1 MKREGLSITTLL
13 IAGASSAIAAFV
25 VPMIWERGTVFAAAM
40 TPVIVALASEALK
53 RPVDAVSAVRV
64 RRTASGAAILD
75 PVEPPPVS
83 EEPFDP
89 LAPAPTEE
97 IEAALTGAPP
107 PPRTEHRRRRLTGR
121 QWRLAIVT
129 GLIAFFAVAAVV
141 TASELAIFGDSVS
154 SGDRRTTFFGGSESK
169 KSSSDEKKATP
180 TPTETATP
188 AGVGDAEGHG
198 DPDADGHRHPH
209 DHAVAA
215 GPRARGHDHARPQR
229 HADADALSARRAAAG
244 ALPISGSMAKDR
256 IPTSR
261 LARTAKVGT
270 LAAGQAARQLGTLTT
285 NIARSDE
292 GKQAALERRHLEAAE
307 QIVAALGTMKGAAMK
322 LGQVMSFLDVGLVP
336 EEYREEFQRK
346 LGELRDSAPKVR
358 FDDMRKV
365 IEGDLG
371 EKLSEAFDAFDEDP
385 IAAASIGQVYR
396 ARLHDG
402 RDVAV
407 KVQYPGVAQAVR
419 ADMQNLGLILR
430 LMKRVAPGLDVKA
443 TAEEIRARIGDELD
457 YELEAQ
463 NQRRLA
469 RIFRGHP
476 FIVVPEVV
484 TSLSRE
490 RVLVSDYVSG
500 AGFDAIKQ
508 MDQATRDRVSEMV
521 FRFFFGCMYRHHQFS
536 GDPHPG
542 NFLLMADGRV
552 AFLDFGLFKVMPRE
566 LLEIELA
573 CQRAGHEG
581 DGEKLKQIWTE
592 TGFLQNPDRFRPDKL
607 LAQFRDAT
615 WWYVLD
621 EEIALQPEIAT
632 QVMID
637 MSDPRSQHFGQM
649 RHETLPADHLFGR
662 RVEMLTLAV
671 LSQLRARGN
680 FHRIA
685 REWMYGEDP
694 VTELGRQEA
703 AFYAGSRA

>member
-1 MKREGLSITTLL
+1 
-13 IAGASSAIAAFV
+13 
-25 VPMIWERGTVFAAAM
+25 
-40 TPVIVALASEALK
+40 
-53 RPVDAVSAVRV
+53 
-64 RRTASGAAILD
+64 
-75 PVEPPPVS
+75 
-83 EEPFDP
+83 
-89 LAPAPTEE
+89 
-97 IEAALTGAPP
+97 
-107 PPRTEHRRRRLTGR
+107 
-121 QWRLAIVT
+121 
-129 GLIAFFAVAAVV
+129 
-141 TASELAIFGDSVS
+141 
-154 SGDRRTTFFGGSESK
+154 
-169 KSSSDEKKATP
+169 
-180 TPTETATP
+180 
-188 AGVGDAEGHG
+188 
-198 DPDADGHRHPH
+198 
-209 DHAVAA
+209 
-215 GPRARGHDHARPQR
+215 
-229 HADADALSARRAAAG
+229 
-244 ALPISGSMAKDR
+244 MAKDR

-270 LAAGQAARQLGTLTT
+270 LAAGQAARQLGTRTT
-285 NIARSDE
+285 NIARSEE

-346 LGELRDSAPKVR
+346 LGELRDAAPKVR

-365 IEGDLG
+365 IEADLG
-371 EKLSEAFDAFDEDP
+371 EKLKDAFEAFDEDP

-490 RVLVSDYVSG
+490 RVLVSEYVSG
-500 AGFDAIKQ
+500 AGFDAVKQ
-508 MDQATRDRVSEMV
+508 MDQATRDRVGEIV

-552 AFLDFGLFKVMPRE
+552 AFLDFGLFKVMPPE
-566 LLEIELA
+566 LIEIELA

-581 DGEKLKQIWTE
+581 NGEELKRIWTE

-607 LAQFRDAT
+607 LAQFLDAT

-621 EEIALQPEIAT
+621 EEIALEPEIAT

-685 REWMYGEDP
+685 REWMYGDDP